1 MNKNRVGESEYYQI
15 SIKID
20 FIGSKLIIENM
31 EHGKDKRYLINAKY
45 A

>member
-1 MNKNRVGESEYYQI
+1 MNKNRVGESEYQL

-31 EHGKDKRYLINAKY
+31 ELGKDKRYLINAKY